1 MKAELSKNKVTGED
15 ILERLR
21 WRYAAKR
28 YDATRRIADE
38 DWAILEQSLALAPSS
53 YGLQPYRFIVV
64 EDPAVRERLRAAGY
78 GQPQI
83 TEASHLI
90 VFAYKKSLSNEDV
103 ERFVERTAEVRGQ
116 ESAAL
121 AGFEKSLK
129 GALESKAAGD
139 THPVWNSRQVYI
151 ALGFLLETAALL
163 GVDASPMEG
172 FDPAEF
178 DRILGLEDYAS
189 VVICAL
195 GYRDAES
202 DWLAP
207 LPKVR
212 RREEDLFVRI

>member
-1 MKAELSKNKVTGED
+1 MKAELSKNKITGEE
-15 ILERLR
+15 IIERLR

-28 YDATRRIADE
+28 YDAARKIAAD
-38 DWAILEQSLALAPSS
+38 DWAVLEQALALAPSS
-53 YGLQPYRFIVV
+53 YGLQPYRFVVV
-64 EDPAVRERLRAAGY
+64 EDAAVRERLRAAGY
-78 GQPQI
+78 DQPQI
-83 TEASHLI
+83 TEASHLV
-90 VFAYKKSLSNEDV
+90 VFAYKKHLSDEDV

-116 ESAAL
+116 ERTAL

-129 GALESKAAGD
+129 GALANKAVGD
-139 THPVWNSRQVYI
+139 THAVWNSRQAYI

-163 GVDASPMEG
+163 GIDSSPMEG

-195 GYRDAES
+195 GYRDAEA

-212 RREEDLFVRI
+212 RREEDLFVRV